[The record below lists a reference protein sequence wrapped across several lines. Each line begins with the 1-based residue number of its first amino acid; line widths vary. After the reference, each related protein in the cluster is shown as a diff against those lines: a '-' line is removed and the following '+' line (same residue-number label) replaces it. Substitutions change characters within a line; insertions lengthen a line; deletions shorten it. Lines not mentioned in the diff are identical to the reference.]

1 MHTVN
6 TESLGG
12 VHSKEIIRNTKKC
25 ISRDFTMVLFKKRKG
40 ESVLRVKIDLIL
52 ERLYS
57 LILPPPLG
65 THFTEPLPAPSL
77 Q

>member
-12 VHSKEIIRNTKKC
+12 VQSKEIIRNTKKC

-52 ERLYS
+52 Y
-57 LILPPPLG
+57 IM
-65 THFTEPLPAPSL
+65 